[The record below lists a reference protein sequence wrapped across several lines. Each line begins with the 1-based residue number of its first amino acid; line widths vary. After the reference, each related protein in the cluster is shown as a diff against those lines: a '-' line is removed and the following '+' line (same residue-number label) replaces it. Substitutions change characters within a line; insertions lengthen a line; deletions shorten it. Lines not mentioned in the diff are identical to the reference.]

1 MTLADGADALAVDIV
16 ISNHNYGA
24 FVDAAVQSALGQQHP
39 QVRVVV
45 VDDGSTDDSR
55 ERLGAYASTV
65 DLVLQEN
72 RGQAAALNA
81 GLARCRGDIVLFLD
95 ADDVLRPDVATR
107 VAAAFAAD
115 PRAAKAQFRMDVI
128 DATGQ
133 PTGATKPPPHL
144 PLPSGDLRRAEVCFP
159 FDIPWLPTSGNAFRA
174 TALRRIL
181 PIPVHGD
188 RRCGADWHLTHLA
201 TLLGSVVSL
210 EQVGA
215 SYRVH
220 GANRYE
226 PQQARL
232 DLGHVRETIGF
243 AQTTVPA
250 LERLADE
257 IGLRR
262 PSRVLSVSD
271 LGNRLLS
278 LRLDP
283 ALHPLPDDTIRGIV
297 ADGVRASRRRFDVSP
312 PMRLVYVAW
321 LAAVAVA
328 PRALARRLGELFL
341 FPQRREA
348 LNRLLGRLQRPRA
361 GVR

>member
-1 MTLADGADALAVDIV
+1 MTLADRADALAVDIV
-16 ISNHNYGA
+16 IGNHNYGT
-24 FVDAAVQSALGQQHP
+24 FVGAAVESALGQRHP
-39 QVRVVV
+39 RVRVVV
-45 VDDGSTDDSR
+45 VDDGSTDNSR
-55 ERLGAYASTV
+55 ERLSAYANSV

-95 ADDVLRPDVATR
+95 ADDALRPHVAAHVAT
-107 VAAAFAAD
+107 AFAAD
-115 PRAAKAQFRMDVI
+115 PEAVKAQFRMDVI
-128 DATGQ
+128 DAAGKS
-133 PTGATKPPPHL
+133 TGATKPPPHL

-174 TALRRIL
+174 AALRRIL
-181 PIPVHGD
+181 PIPEQGD
-188 RRCGADWHLTHLA
+188 RRCGADWHLIHLT

-220 GANRYE
+220 GANNYE
-226 PQQARL
+226 PAEARL
-232 DLGHVRETIGF
+232 NLSHVRQTIAF
-243 AQTTVPA
+243 AQTTAPA

-262 PSRVLSVSD
+262 PARILSVSD

-278 LRLDP
+278 IRLDRGG
-283 ALHPLPDDTIRGIV
+283 HPRSDDTVRGLL
-297 ADGVRASRRRFDVSP
+297 ADGVRASRRRFDVSGA
-312 PMRLVYVAW
+312 MRLAFVAW

-328 PRALARRLGELFL
+328 PRPLARRLGELFL
-341 FPQRREA
+341 FPQRRA
-348 LNRLLGRLQRPRA
+348 TLNRLLARLQRPLA
-361 GVR
+361 GAR